1 MIGGWILSPQIKDF
15 AFMPIL
21 SIQSHVV
28 YGHVGNASAVFPLQR
43 LGFEV
48 WPLNTVQFAA
58 HTGYGPPKGRVF
70 DAAMIDDVMDGLAAR
85 PDFATCDAVLSGYLG
100 SADIAGAVL
109 HAVQRVKRA
118 NGQAL
123 YCCDPVMGDDGKG
136 FYIKSDMPDVIRDQI
151 VPQAD
156 ILTPNLFELETL
168 AGQAARSRDQIK
180 IAIKTLHA
188 MGPRIVLVTSAI
200 TDETP
205 RDAFDM
211 IVSDGTQILRI
222 RTPRLD
228 LVPSGAGDLT
238 AALFLGSYLIA
249 QDIGAALSHAASTV
263 FGVLTKTRDS
273 LSSELALIAAQ
284 DEIVLPTHLF
294 RPEPY

>member
-1 MIGGWILSPQIKDF
+1 
-15 AFMPIL
+15 MPIL

-43 LGFEV
+43 MGFEV

-70 DAAMIDDVMDGLAAR
+70 DAAMIDDIMDGLALR

-109 HAVQRVKRA
+109 NSVERVKRA
-118 NGQAL
+118 NRLAL

-136 FYIKSDMPDVIRDQI
+136 FYVKSDMHNVIRTEI
-151 VPQAD
+151 APLAD
-156 ILTPNLFELETL
+156 ILTPNLFELESLT
-168 AGQAARSRDQIK
+168 GQVARSRDAVK
-180 IAIKTLHA
+180 IAIMTLHA
-188 MGPRIVLVTSAI
+188 LGPRIVLVTSAI
-200 TDETP
+200 TDDTP

-211 IVSDGTQILRI
+211 IVSDGQQILRI

-238 AALFLGSYLIA
+238 AALFLGSYLIER
-249 QDIGAALSHAASTV
+249 DIGSALSHAASTV
-263 FGVLTKTRDS
+263 FGVLMKTRDQ
-273 LSSELALIAAQ
+273 SSPELALIAAQ
-284 DEIVLPTHLF
+284 DEIILPSHIF
-294 RPEPY
+294 HPEPY

>member
-1 MIGGWILSPQIKDF
+1 
-15 AFMPIL
+15 MPIL

-70 DAAMIDDVMDGLAAR
+70 DAAMIDDVMEGLAAR
-85 PDFATCDAVLSGYLG
+85 SDFATCDAVLSGYLG
-100 SADIAGAVL
+100 SSEIAGAVL
-109 HAVQRVKRA
+109 HAVERVKRA
-118 NGQAL
+118 NSTAL
-123 YCCDPVMGDDGKG
+123 YCCDPVMGDEGKG
-136 FYIKSDMPDVIRDQI
+136 FYVKADMPDIIRDRI

-156 ILTPNLFELETL
+156 ILTPNLFELEALT
-168 AGQAARSRDQIK
+168 GQAARSRD
-180 IAIKTLHA
+180 AIKGGTAKLHA
-188 MGPRIVLVTSAI
+188 MGPGIVLVTSAI

-205 RDAFDM
+205 VDAFDM
-211 IVSDGTQILRI
+211 IVSDRVDIVRI

-238 AALFLGSYLIA
+238 AALFLGSYLISHS
-249 QDIGAALSHAASTV
+249 ISAALSHAASTV
-263 FGVLTKTRDS
+263 FGVLSRTRAM
-273 LSSELALIAAQ
+273 SSPELALISAQ
-284 DEIVLPTHLF
+284 DEIVLPSHKF
-294 RPEPY
+294 NPEPY